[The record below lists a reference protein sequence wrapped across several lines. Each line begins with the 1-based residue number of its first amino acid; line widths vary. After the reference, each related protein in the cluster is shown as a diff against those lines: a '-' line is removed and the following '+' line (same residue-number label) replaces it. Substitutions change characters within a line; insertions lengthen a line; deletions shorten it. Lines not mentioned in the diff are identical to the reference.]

1 MREQIG
7 PVIIIMKDKKKKSQ
21 TVLVLRENPK
31 NKFNSGC
38 EAHTFWVYLKV
49 VFLLGFLEVVDLRE
63 RRVVGRSPMDDPR
76 RKRTGS
82 ASSQPGRS
90 KGLLIQAAATLQ
102 EIKEHEND
110 QLLRLEKLKVELEL
124 CTHQVSF
131 PVL

>member
-1 MREQIG
+1 MGG
-7 PVIIIMKDKKKKSQ
+7 PGSTPGESHIFLQSAMLGLGGKN
-21 TVLVLRENPK
+21 LVSWKLLICDQ
-31 NKFNSGC
+31 C
-38 EAHTFWVYLKV
+38 EE
-49 VFLLGFLEVVDLRE
+49 LLE
-63 RRVVGRSPMDDPR
+63 GRAMDDPR

-82 ASSQPGRS
+82 TSSQPGRS